1 MIGTWTCD
9 GRTKTKV
16 SCIFICQTVKEQ
28 SVAAHL
34 NPDLNDECRVLH
46 VLRETPQIFA
56 QIAAS
61 DGSELAL
68 QSILRRQYP
77 DDVVRGAITLQALR
91 RKGSIKFSRADQMWF
106 DRQGLEQSTSEGVA
120 RHKAL
125 RFQGSVWDL
134 CCGIGSD
141 ALAQAINCEVMAFD
155 LNPAATL
162 RTQWNAEVY
171 GVDHRLQTR
180 TADVLQLQGIAGLIH
195 IDPDRRP
202 GSSGRVSRIEDY
214 VPGLEFLKAMMPRCR
229 GGAIK
234 LSPASNFGGKFPGA
248 EIELISLHGECKE
261 ATVWFGDLASKS
273 EFRATVLPSGATV
286 AGHPLEVAV
295 PVVPLGAYLY
305 DPDPAV
311 VRAGLVDLVAD
322 QLGLVRLDAAEEY
335 LTSEQR
341 IVSPFVQTFEVLANL
356 PNNERDLKG
365 WLRTSGIGPLE
376 IKCRHIP
383 TQADALRRR
392 LPLTGSL
399 QGVVIIARLNGKA
412 RIVCARRVQTG

>member
-1 MIGTWTCD
+1 M
-9 GRTKTKV
+9 
-16 SCIFICQTVKEQ
+16 
-28 SVAAHL
+28 
-34 NPDLNDECRVLH
+34 NDECRI
-46 VLRETPQIFA
+46 LRELRATPRLFEQIEAF
-56 QIAAS
+56 Q
-61 DGSELAL
+61 GSELGMQAA
-68 QSILRRQYP
+68 LRRQYS
-77 DDVVRGAITLQALR
+77 DELVRAAVSLHELR
-91 RKGSIKFSRADQMWF
+91 RKAVTKFTRAERLWL
-106 DRQGLEQSTSEGVA
+106 DRQGLEQSTAEAVSRYKAQRFEGP
-120 RHKAL
+120 
-125 RFQGSVWDL
+125 VWDL

-141 ALAQAINCEVMAFD
+141 AVSLAAHCDVMAVD
-155 LNPAATL
+155 VNPAACL
-162 RTQWNAEVY
+162 RTEWNAEAYDVS
-171 GVDHRLQTR
+171 GRIR
-180 TADVLQLQGIAGLIH
+180 TQCADVMQLDGLEGLVH
-195 IDPDRRP
+195 IDPDRRA

-322 QLGLVRLDAAEEY
+322 QLGLGRLDAAEEY